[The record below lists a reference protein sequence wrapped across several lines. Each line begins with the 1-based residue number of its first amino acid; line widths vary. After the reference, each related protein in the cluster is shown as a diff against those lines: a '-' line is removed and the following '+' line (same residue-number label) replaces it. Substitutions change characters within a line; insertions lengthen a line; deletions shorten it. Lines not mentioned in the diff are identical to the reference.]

1 MKAIEPEYK
10 TYVEDVAWKRY
21 ATDNP
26 ATEDLPALPPPDSL
40 PSLPNEIDGPS
51 CTWSFD
57 EATRILRAKL
67 KPGKKKFSLVAKEL
81 SQLMMERDDIAVI
94 TEGHCQ
100 SLDKCLWNLE
110 SIKSKNGE
118 KYHHRFRRFKRKN
131 IDAETASATS
141 ETESRYE
148 YEEVDKDVSM
158 RVEDYFGYLE
168 RREEVLEKSPREGV
182 STSSEMRWRWT
193 FSMML
198 STCWTMMLQ

>member
-1 MKAIEPEYK
+1 
-10 TYVEDVAWKRY
+10 
-21 ATDNP
+21 
-26 ATEDLPALPPPDSL
+26 
-40 PSLPNEIDGPS
+40 
-51 CTWSFD
+51 
-57 EATRILRAKL
+57 
-67 KPGKKKFSLVAKEL
+67 
-81 SQLMMERDDIAVI
+81 MERDDIAVI

-118 KYHHRFRRFKRKN
+118 KYHQRFRCSKRKD
-131 IDAETASATS
+131 IDVETADAS

-148 YEEVDKDVSM
+148 YEEVDKGVST